1 MIRQANKFDKP
12 QIIEMLRMFRNESP
26 IQQYKD
32 LENAEYI
39 NRLLDSIIAG
49 KGVIFIADGIGMII
63 GIISP
68 TIWDDTALALHEL
81 AWYVKPECRS
91 TSALVGYRLLRTYL
105 DYAKQLKD
113 DGKIKLY
120 TLTKMSTSPDMKY
133 EKFGFSKIEENWMN
147 NV

>member
-1 MIRQANKFDKP
+1 
-12 QIIEMLRMFRNESP
+12 
-26 IQQYKD
+26 
-32 LENAEYI
+32 
-39 NRLLDSIIAG
+39 LLDSIIAG
-49 KGVIFIADGIGMII
+49 KGVRFIADGIGMII

-105 DYAKQLKD
+105 DYANQLKD